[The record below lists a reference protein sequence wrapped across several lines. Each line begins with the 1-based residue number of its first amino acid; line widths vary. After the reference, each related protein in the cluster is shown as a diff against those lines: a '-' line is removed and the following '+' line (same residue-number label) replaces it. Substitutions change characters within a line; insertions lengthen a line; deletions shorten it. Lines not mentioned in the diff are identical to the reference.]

1 MAKRFKEAADA
12 AQPVYS
18 TIIGSAQAEQMHQ
31 NDVSAKQRSG
41 NAAKIAKEHGVG
53 EQSAQV
59 VQDAQE
65 ALKTQGKKGMK
76 MPRINMAFS
85 PSNIDFVRVM
95 AAIKGQTM
103 TQYVN
108 ALLDREREANGEAY
122 EAAKKLSTDL

>member
-1 MAKRFKEAADA
+1 METWHIVLIVIAVVMVGIMIALYFFGKKMQKR
-12 AQPVYS
+12 
-18 TIIGSAQAEQMHQ
+18 QAEQ
-31 NDVSAKQRSG
+31 D
-41 NAAKIAKEHGVG
+41 E
-53 EQSAQV
+53 QV

-95 AAIKGQTM
+95 AALKGQTM

>member
-1 MAKRFKEAADA
+1 
-12 AQPVYS
+12 
-18 TIIGSAQAEQMHQ
+18 
-31 NDVSAKQRSG
+31 
-41 NAAKIAKEHGVG
+41 
-53 EQSAQV
+53 
-59 VQDAQE
+59 
-65 ALKTQGKKGMK
+65 

-95 AAIKGQTM
+95 AALKGQTM

>member
-18 TIIGSAQAEQMHQ
+18 TIIGSAQAEQ
-31 NDVSAKQRSG
+31 D
-41 NAAKIAKEHGVG
+41 
-53 EQSAQV
+53 AQV

-95 AAIKGQTM
+95 AALKGQTM